1 MRDIL
6 MFCIIFG
13 LVPLMLKRPA
23 IGALVFMWMSI
34 MNPHRLAYG
43 PAYDFPFAAMIAV
56 ITLVGALFT
65 KEPRKYPLTPVTA
78 LLIIFAL
85 WTTLTSFFGLMP
97 DIVWLEWN
105 RVMKTL
111 FMVGLTI
118 MLINTEK
125 DLKKLVWIL
134 GLSLGFYGFKGGLFT
149 IASGGSYRVW
159 GPDGSYI
166 YENNSLALALIMAV
180 PIIWYLR
187 LQAEQRWLKHS
198 LEAIAVLSVISAAGS
213 YSRGAALGGAAM
225 MGLLWLKSRNKL
237 STGLVLLLTIPIV
250 LLVMPEQWAER
261 MTSIGN
267 YKTDESALGRIN
279 AWYFAIEVA
288 TQHFFGGGFLAFHPQ
303 LFTTYAPIPWDFHA
317 AHSIYFQVLGEH
329 GYVGLGLFLALI
341 FATWRMA
348 SRTIKA
354 CRNHAELKWASDLA
368 AMCQVSLVGYLIGGA
383 FLSLAY
389 YDYLYYIMAALVI
402 TEKILVDKKVLIRG
416 KVPVVRP
423 TPPKDRPVILKPEN
437 LHAR

>member
-43 PAYDFPFAAMIAV
+43 PAYDFPFAAMIAMV
-56 ITLVGALFT
+56 TLVGALFT
-65 KEPRKYPLTPVTA
+65 KEPRRYPLTPVTA
-78 LLIIFAL
+78 LLIVLAL

-97 DIVWLEWN
+97 DIVWIEWN

-111 FMVGLTI
+111 FMVCLTI
-118 MLINTEK
+118 MLVNTEK
-125 DLKKLVWIL
+125 DLKKLMWIL

-198 LEAIAVLSVISAAGS
+198 LEAVAVLSVISAAGS
-213 YSRGAALGGAAM
+213 YSRGAAIGGVAM

-237 STGLVLLLTIPIV
+237 GTGLVLLLTIPIV
-250 LLVMPEQWAER
+250 LLIMPEQWTER
-261 MTSIGN
+261 MTSISN
-267 YKTDESALGRIN
+267 YQTDESALGRIN

-288 TQHFFGGGFLAFHPQ
+288 KQHIFGGGFLAFHPHT
-303 LFTTYAPIPWDFHA
+303 FITYAPIPWDFHA

-329 GYVGLGLFLALI
+329 GYVGLGLYLALI
-341 FATWRMA
+341 VATWRMA

-354 CRNHAELKWASDLA
+354 CRNHTELKWASDLA
-368 AMCQVSLVGYLIGGA
+368 AMCQVSLVGYLVGGA

-389 YDYLYYIMAALVI
+389 YDYLYYIIAALVI
-402 TEKILVDKKVLIRG
+402 TEKILVDKKVFSRG
-416 KVPVVRP
+416 RAPIARP
-423 TPPKDRPVILKPEN
+423 TPSKDRPVIAKPEN
-437 LHAR
+437 MHAR